1 MTTYQQHPLSAAFPA
16 MADDEYLALLDSITN
31 IGVQNPITIYE
42 GMVLDG
48 WNRYRAATE
57 VGYECPTEPLGDVD
71 PRDFVM
77 AQNSARRSLT
87 ASQRALAAAACYQ
100 WKPVGNPNF
109 VGASEL
115 PSQTEVAAAA
125 KVSDKTLRQAKRV
138 VDHGTPELRE
148 AVRSGEATVEAAAEI
163 AKLPKDEQLE
173 ALRKPKPA
181 RFKGKPKKG
190 PKADLI
196 RAELKAAE
204 NKTRAD
210 AAKGRITELEEMVVE
225 LGQQLEDALRQSA
238 AMQADNESVAK
249 ILNAGDQLAAAIA
262 EAKKYR
268 DLAHGLQER
277 INSMT
282 TQIAELKRA
291 VASWK
296 KKAEAVT

>member
-1 MTTYQQHPLSAAFPA
+1 MTAYQQHPLSAAFPA

-173 ALRKPKPA
+173 ALRNPKPS

-190 PKADLI
+190 PKAELV
-196 RAELKAAE
+196 RAELKAAME
-204 NKTRAD
+204 KTKAEKAQAQTATLE
-210 AAKGRITELEEMVVE
+210 AA
-225 LGQQLEDALRQSA
+225 
-238 AMQADNESVAK
+238 SVALNEQVAALTAANAELVEDNTSMAK
-249 ILNAGDQLAAAIA
+249 IFEANDQLAAALQ
-262 EAKKYR
+262 EAQKAR
-268 DLAHGLQER
+268 DLARGLQTR
-277 INSMT
+277 VNSLMT
-282 TQIAELKRA
+282 ENAELKRL
-291 VASWK
+291 VKHWQ
-296 KKAEAVT
+296 KKAGQPA